1 MGQCPLVG
9 VESYKSTTGRTN
21 YNAVSWCRVS
31 ATKNG
36 GPGVV
41 RAVRTDGELPQP
53 DGAEHDQLGG
63 GVFESTIGGR
73 RTSGKSEDRGER
85 ETADKDEGKEKFWG
99 KGKTRS
105 DVYQS

>member
-1 MGQCPLVG
+1 MDLKGLAPPL
-9 VESYKSTTGRTN
+9 EFKQR
-21 YNAVSWCRVS
+21 CRVS

-63 GVFESTIGGR
+63 GGIRQNPFLALQVL
-73 RTSGKSEDRGER
+73 
-85 ETADKDEGKEKFWG
+85 
-99 KGKTRS
+99 
-105 DVYQS
+105 